1 MGPKMNFSENSYLT
15 EELKEEIVE
24 EIIEIDELEGEFE
37 EIIKLDIQELSEK
50 SLTSFNEAR

>member
-1 MGPKMNFSENSYLT
+1 MGSKMNFSENTYFT

-50 SLTSFNEAR
+50 SYTSFDEVR